1 MGKGSGRSGGGKMRT
16 KRGAAKRFRVSGTG
30 RIKRAKAYRSH
41 ILTKKTTKRK
51 RHLRRREVMSK
62 GMQRT
67 IKGLVPVK

>member
-1 MGKGSGRSGGGKMRT
+1 MAGKKMKT

-51 RHLRRREVMSK
+51 RHLRRREVMGK
-62 GMQRT
+62 AMQRT
-67 IKGLVPVK
+67 IKGLVPTK